1 MSIAGLA
8 SYQNRSMYYSVRN
21 GSGNYDF
28 GNGGSFMNQML
39 AFHREDSGV
48 SQTEEGNRTSVDSDI
63 SSELQF
69 GSIQGVSPIGAYGE
83 SKAYTRCI
91 TANIKTKE
99 MLAHDSDGQTVF
111 SYQEEEKSFSI
122 YINSDGKDKTY
133 TIKGIDE
140 NGQEIEEE
148 FDPYNLDPEMM
159 DFPEFSALCM
169 YIRQTDETADLMSK
183 MVFTDT
189 SYFNSIF
196 DKGDRVPLLK
206 DYAEEY
212 REATPSLAELASK
225 LFDAINEFFDKIAW
239 NNTLSDDKLSMLLE
253 DRDTASPEETV
264 TPLNGMGTLSVGN
277 MRYVM
282 TASEVFKLG
291 SDDAI
296 VRVHVGDQDI
306 DVNINEVDPKHASAV
321 EMFAFCQYADAHDTG
336 TGYTFGSYSV
346 LNGIIDPMK
355 KTEYASLD
363 DAISKKSNWSE
374 AISGSKVSFTKEY
387 TKEKYDSSVLL
398 KMLKETG
405 NLFASRDMVENEIK
419 NTELGLVS
427 VDVNGMRYSNSETNE
442 IEWEIEFLN
451 DKEYEKAQMIMDWV
465 FQNNI
470 SSEFIKDK
478 GKWSDFL
485 SDKLSEAS
493 FKDWIQKGSVEDS
506 EEIPEETEAER
517 TKRLIQEYWESGKIK
532 KAMDG
537 YEFIKMQ
544 GEIIER
550 NIEKLKKNQKTTRER
565 LLEQDPNAASKWYM
579 YDNGSKRYTFDEFCK
594 FMDAKDAEARANA
607 PKVKNPYLEM
617 ANYILNQRKKEA

>member
-8 SYQNRSMYYSVRN
+8 TYQNRSMYYSVRN

-99 MLAHDSDGQTVF
+99 MLAHESDGQMVY

-122 YINSDGKDKTY
+122 FINSDGKDKTY

-225 LFDAINEFFDKIAW
+225 LFDAINEFFEKIAW

-282 TASEVFKLG
+282 TASEVFKPG

-321 EMFAFCQYADAHDTG
+321 EMFAYCQYADAHDTG

-387 TKEKYDSSVLL
+387 TKEKYDSFVLL

-427 VDVNGMRYSNSETNE
+427 VDVNGMRYSNSKTNE

-451 DKEYEKAQMIMDWV
+451 DKEYEKAKMIMDWV

-517 TKRLIQEYWESGKIK
+517 TKRIIQEYWESGKIK

-550 NIEKLKKNQKTTRER
+550 NIEKLRKNQKTTRER

>member
-8 SYQNRSMYYSVRN
+8 TYQNRSMYYSVRN

-99 MLAHDSDGQTVF
+99 MLAHESDGQMVY

-122 YINSDGKDKTY
+122 FINSDGKDKTY

-225 LFDAINEFFDKIAW
+225 LFDAINEFFEKIAW

-282 TASEVFKLG
+282 TASEVFKPG

-321 EMFAFCQYADAHDTG
+321 EMFAYCQYADAHDTG

-427 VDVNGMRYSNSETNE
+427 VDVNGMRYSNSKTNE

-451 DKEYEKAQMIMDWV
+451 DKEYEKAKMIMDWV

-485 SDKLSEAS
+485 SDKLREAS

-517 TKRLIQEYWESGKIK
+517 TKRIIQEYWESGKIK

-550 NIEKLKKNQKTTRER
+550 NIEKLRKNRKTTHER

>member
-1 MSIAGLA
+1 MAIAGLA
-8 SYQNRSMYYSVRN
+8 TYQSFSMNYSVRRDSKDFDP
-21 GSGNYDF
+21 GDSGN
-28 GNGGSFMNQML
+28 FMNQML
-39 AFHREDSGV
+39 TFHKKDSTTIQDAEGKDVSADRE
-48 SQTEEGNRTSVDSDI
+48 SD
-63 SSELQF
+63 SELRF
-69 GSIQGVSPIGAYGE
+69 GSITGMSPVGAYGE

-99 MLAHDSDGQTVF
+99 MIAHEKNGQMVY

-122 YINSDGKDKTY
+122 FINSDGKDKTY
-133 TIKGIDE
+133 TIKGTDE

-148 FDPYNLDPEMM
+148 FNPYDLDPEMM

-169 YIRQTDETADLMSK
+169 YIRQTDETADLMTK
-183 MVFTDT
+183 MAFTDA
-189 SYFNSIF
+189 SYFDGIF
-196 DKGDRVPLLK
+196 EKGDRVPMLK

-212 REATPSLAELASK
+212 REVTPSLADLASK
-225 LFDAINEFFDKIAW
+225 LFDAINEFFEKTAW
-239 NNTLSDDKLSMLLE
+239 NNSLSDDKLSMLLE
-253 DRDTASPEETV
+253 DKDAVEPKETV

-282 TASEVFKLG
+282 TASEVFKPG
-291 SDDAI
+291 SGDAI

-306 DVNINEVDPKHASAV
+306 DVNINEVDPKHASTV
-321 EMFAFCQYADAHDTG
+321 EMFAYCQYADAHDTG

-346 LNGIIDPMK
+346 LNGIIDPLK
-355 KTEYASLD
+355 KIGYASLD

-374 AISGSKVSFTKEY
+374 AISRSKVSFTKEY
-387 TKEKYDSSVLL
+387 TKEKYDSSILL
-398 KMLKETG
+398 KMLTETG
-405 NLFASRDMVENEIK
+405 SLFTSRDMVDDEINK
-419 NTELGLVS
+419 TELGLVS
-427 VDVNGMRYSNSETNE
+427 MDANGIRYSNNETNE

-451 DKEYEKAQMIMDWV
+451 DKEYERAQMIMDWV

-478 GKWSDFL
+478 EKWSDFL

-493 FKDWIQKGSVEDS
+493 FKGWIQNGSIEDS

-517 TKRLIQEYWESGKIK
+517 TKRLIQEYWENGKIK

-537 YEFIKMQ
+537 YEFMKMQ

-550 NIEKLKKNQKTTRER
+550 NIEKLRKNQKTTRER

-607 PKVKNPYLEM
+607 QEFKNWYLEM
-617 ANYILNQRKKEA
+617 ANYYLNQRKRDA

>member
-8 SYQNRSMYYSVRN
+8 TYQNRSMYYSVRN

-133 TIKGIDE
+133 MIKGIDE

-148 FDPYNLDPEMM
+148 FDPYNLDPKMM

-206 DYAEEY
+206 DYSEEY
-212 REATPSLAELASK
+212 REVTPSLAELASK
-225 LFDAINEFFDKIAW
+225 LFDAINEFFEKIAW

-253 DRDTASPEETV
+253 DRDTASLEETV

-282 TASEVFKLG
+282 TASEVFKPG

-321 EMFAFCQYADAHDTG
+321 EMFAYCQYADAHDTG

-355 KTEYASLD
+355 KTGYASLD

-398 KMLKETG
+398 KMLEETG
-405 NLFASRDMVENEIK
+405 NLFASRDMVDDEIK

-427 VDVNGMRYSNSETNE
+427 VDANGIRYSNSETNE

-478 GKWSDFL
+478 EKWSDFL

-506 EEIPEETEAER
+506 EEIPEETEEER

-550 NIEKLKKNQKTTRER
+550 NIEKLRKNQKTTRER

-579 YDNGSKRYTFDEFCK
+579 YDNGSKRYTFEEFCK

-607 PKVKNPYLEM
+607 PEFKNPYLEM

>member
-8 SYQNRSMYYSVRN
+8 TYQNRSMYYSVRN

-99 MLAHDSDGQTVF
+99 MLAHESDGQMVY

-122 YINSDGKDKTY
+122 FINSDGKDKTY

-225 LFDAINEFFDKIAW
+225 LFDAINEFFEKIAW

-282 TASEVFKLG
+282 TASEVFKPG

-321 EMFAFCQYADAHDTG
+321 EMFAYCQYADAHDTG

-363 DAISKKSNWSE
+363 DAISKKSNWSK

-398 KMLKETG
+398 KMLKETS

-427 VDVNGMRYSNSETNE
+427 VDVNGMRYSNSKTNE

-451 DKEYEKAQMIMDWV
+451 DKEYEKAKMIMDWV

-493 FKDWIQKGSVEDS
+493 FKDWIQKGSVEES

-517 TKRLIQEYWESGKIK
+517 TKRIIQEYWESGKIK

-550 NIEKLKKNQKTTRER
+550 NIEKLRKNQKTTRER